1 MKFGKV
7 ENPEFVDFMIPEDHP
22 DTLEILSKHKAEK
35 KFEAYLGCAKWN
47 RQDLKGFYP
56 RGTKDELIYY
66 STQFNSIEL
75 NATFYKMP
83 DWQQILTWKNK
94 TPDGFKFFP
103 KITDLIT
110 HYRRLINV
118 EEPVQNYCNA
128 VSNFEE
134 KLGMAFMQLHDN
146 FKPKDFERLKFVLKD
161 FPSEVPLGVEVRN
174 EEWFSDQKI
183 NDEFCS
189 VLQKQNMANII
200 VDTAGRRDMM
210 HMRLTSPVAFI
221 RYVGANHP
229 SDKERLDEW
238 VERLKIRKDRG
249 LQKLYFF
256 VHQNLE
262 VESPLLASYFIENL
276 NTKLETNLK
285 IPHKKE
291 DVGNQSSLF

>member
-7 ENPEFVDFMIPEDHP
+7 ENPELVDFTMPEDHP
-22 DTLEILSKHKAEK
+22 DTLEMLCKHKDEN
-35 KFEAYLGCAKWN
+35 KFEAYVGCAKWN

-56 RGTKDELIYY
+56 KGTKDELSYY

-83 DWQQILTWKNK
+83 EWQQIITWKDK

-118 EEPVQNYCNA
+118 EEPIQNYCNA

-146 FKPKDFERLKFVLKD
+146 FKPKDFERLKSVLKD

-174 EEWFSDQKI
+174 EEWFSDTQI
-183 NDEFCS
+183 NDAFCS
-189 VLQKQNMANII
+189 VLRDRKMANII

-229 SDKERLDEW
+229 SDKTRLDDW
-238 VERLKIRKDRG
+238 IDRLKTWKELG

-256 VHQNLE
+256 VHQNIE
-262 VESPLLASYFIENL
+262 VESPLLASYFIQTLNNEL
-276 NTKLETNLK
+276 NTDLK
-285 IPHKKE
+285 IPHKNDSE
-291 DVGNQSSLF
+291 NSQTLLF